1 MPRKKKIETDFKS
14 LIDYLGGG
22 EFVEE
27 VGYFE
32 TGVKALDLIVGGYG
46 IPHGS
51 ILEIFGRWSAGKTYI
66 SLYMLKSA
74 IQQGYTPI
82 YFDIEGA
89 VKQSM
94 LRSIGVSTDE
104 LIYFPSEK
112 APRMTVEAT
121 FETIKKIFTQSGGRK
136 FIIIIDSIA
145 TLMPEVSTEDIFK
158 GRIGQIRAY
167 LLSLAL
173 PGIRPLIRITNSI
186 LIMNNQVRKGD
197 LGYDSESPGGNA
209 LKHLVDVRIEFKP
222 TRLWKDIKKIRTS
235 TGVSLKM
242 VTKKNRFQIFPI
254 EAVVQLL
261 NREPFNP
268 YSGLYEMLVRYGI
281 ITTSGSTFK
290 FKTKDRPITQL
301 PQWFEK
307 KKEKLLKIWEDKVGY
322 TGGEIITG

>member
-1 MPRKKKIETDFKS
+1 
-14 LIDYLGGG
+14 
-22 EFVEE
+22 
-27 VGYFE
+27 
-32 TGVKALDLIVGGYG
+32 
-46 IPHGS
+46 
-51 ILEIFGRWSAGKTYI
+51 
-66 SLYMLKSA
+66 
-74 IQQGYTPI
+74 
-82 YFDIEGA
+82 
-89 VKQSM
+89 
-94 LRSIGVSTDE
+94 
-104 LIYFPSEK
+104 
-112 APRMTVEAT
+112 
-121 FETIKKIFTQSGGRK
+121 
-136 FIIIIDSIA
+136 
-145 TLMPEVSTEDIFK
+145 
-158 GRIGQIRAY
+158 
-167 LLSLAL
+167 
-173 PGIRPLIRITNSI
+173 
-186 LIMNNQVRKGD
+186 MNNQVRKGD